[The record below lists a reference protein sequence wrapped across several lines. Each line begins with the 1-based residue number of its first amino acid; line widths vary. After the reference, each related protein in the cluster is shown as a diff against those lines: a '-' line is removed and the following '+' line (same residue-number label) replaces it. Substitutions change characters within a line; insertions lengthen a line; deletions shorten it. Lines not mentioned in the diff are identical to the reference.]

1 MRKILLAIDAL
12 NIHTPSIDFACFIAN
27 LTKSSIT
34 GVFLEN
40 ILYEETADQVY
51 ASGEQKHLLSLNQR
65 QEITEENIQFFKE
78 ACDKRGVHPGIHRDR
93 KMPVE
98 EIISES
104 RYADLL
110 IMEAGISF
118 TNRPEGA
125 PSGFV
130 KDVLTRAECP
140 VIISPESFDG
150 VNEIVFMYNSGES
163 SVFAI
168 KQFTYLFPEFSDRKI
183 TLVEVNKTKEVTLRH
198 KPEIM
203 EWLKTYYSDI
213 HFELLYG
220 EPGEELFKYVFEKR
234 GLILVMGAYGRNA
247 LSSFIKESRA
257 SLILKTTNLPIFIT
271 HH

>member
-12 NIHTPSIDFACFIAN
+12 NINTPPIDFACFVAK
-27 LTKSSIT
+27 LTNSKLT

-40 ILYEETADQVY
+40 VLYDTVTENVY
-51 ASGEQKHLLSLNQR
+51 SSGEQKNRLSLNQR
-65 QEITEENIQFFKE
+65 QEITEENIRFFKE
-78 ACDKRGVHPGIHRDR
+78 ACDKRGVHAVIHRDR
-93 KMPVE
+93 KIPVE
-98 EIISES
+98 EMISES

-110 IMEAGISF
+110 IMEADISF
-118 TNRPEGA
+118 TNKPEGA

-130 KDVLTRAECP
+130 KELLAHAECP

-150 VNEIVFMYNSGES
+150 VNEIVFMYNSSGS

-168 KQFTYLFPEFSDRKI
+168 KQFTYLFPEFANKKI
-183 TLVEVNKTKEVTLRH
+183 TLAEVNKSKEVTLRH

-203 EWLKTYYSDI
+203 EWLKNYYSDI

-220 EPGEELFKYVFEKR
+220 EPVEELFKYVFEKK
-234 GLILVMGAYGRNA
+234 GLLLVMGAFGRNA
-247 LSSFIKESRA
+247 LSSFVKESRA